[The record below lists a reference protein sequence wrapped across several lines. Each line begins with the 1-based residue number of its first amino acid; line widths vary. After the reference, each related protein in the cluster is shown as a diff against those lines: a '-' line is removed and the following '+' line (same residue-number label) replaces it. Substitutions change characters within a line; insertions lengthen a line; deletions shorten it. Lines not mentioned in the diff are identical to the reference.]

1 MLALGGAALALN
13 LGSSPL
19 TAPHALTMS
28 SVCQHRRAA
37 VFLSETESKAPA
49 LEDGTETIKGV
60 VVPTKQ
66 SPMNDP
72 IALGMRRIF
81 PAGSGKKIWFGVF
94 KQDVVDSEVPT
105 DAERAALRA
114 KAAEQL
120 TNIDAAERERR
131 KLAGTA
137 LGAATGL
144 LAVGLLVAEAP
155 TLTRFAIAPPLFL
168 SYGFLASA
176 EEGL

>member
-28 SVCQHRRAA
+28 SVCQHHRAA

-49 LEDGTETIKGV
+49 LEDGTETFKGV

-72 IALGMRRIF
+72 IALAMRKTF
-81 PAGSGKKIWFGVF
+81 PA
-94 KQDVVDSEVPT
+94 
-105 DAERAALRA
+105 
-114 KAAEQL
+114 
-120 TNIDAAERERR
+120 
-131 KLAGTA
+131 
-137 LGAATGL
+137 
-144 LAVGLLVAEAP
+144 
-155 TLTRFAIAPPLFL
+155 
-168 SYGFLASA
+168 
-176 EEGL
+176 